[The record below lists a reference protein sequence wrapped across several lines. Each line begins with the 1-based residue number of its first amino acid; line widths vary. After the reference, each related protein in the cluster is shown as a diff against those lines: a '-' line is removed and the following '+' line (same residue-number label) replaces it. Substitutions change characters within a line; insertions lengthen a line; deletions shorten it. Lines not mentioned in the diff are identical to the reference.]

1 MNEPAVS
8 GVLAVMIYAALGA
21 SLAVWLAIAGRLR
34 RGGEVVVR
42 EPRERVPW
50 GADGSVL
57 VAVMLA
63 AAATSLVAKR
73 VVSEDVNLASPAEPT
88 LLVQALM
95 LGAMY
100 AVMAG
105 GVAGWFHYVWRAHR
119 GDFGLGR
126 APRGALRDVGLGVA
140 AMLAALAPVF
150 ALRMIEFQLVG
161 QPDQHELLDQLVDD
175 PWGSMLGA
183 ALIAVVIA
191 PLFEEFAFRVLLQ
204 GWLEDVAESPRSWW
218 PLVVSSG
225 LFAIAHQGQ
234 GYAQPP
240 LFVLAMFLGYLYRQT
255 HRLLP
260 CFVAHAAFNAFSLA
274 MVAAMP
280 RV

>member
-1 MNEPAVS
+1 LNEPQINGAL
-8 GVLAVMIYAALGA
+8 LAMVYAALGG
-21 SLAVWLAIAGRLR
+21 SLATWVWIAGRLR
-34 RGGEVVVR
+34 RGAEVVER

-57 VAVMLA
+57 AAVMLA
-63 AAATSLVAKR
+63 AAATSFVAQR
-73 VVSEDVNLASPAEPT
+73 VIDEDVTLASPAEPS
-88 LLVQALM
+88 LLTQALM

-105 GVAGWFHYVWRAHR
+105 GVAMWFHFVWRAHR
-119 GDFGLGR
+119 GDFGLGS
-126 APRGALRDVGLGVA
+126 APRGALRDIALGVG

-150 ALRMIEFQLVG
+150 ALRMLELRLVG
-161 QPDQHELLDQLVDD
+161 QPEQHQLLDQLGDD

-204 GWLEDVAESPRSWW
+204 GWLEDVAESPSAWW
-218 PLVVSSG
+218 PMAVSSA
-225 LFAIAHQGQ
+225 LFAVAHQGQ
-234 GYAQPP
+234 GYAQAP

-260 CFVAHAAFNAFSLA
+260 CFAAHAAFNGFSLA

-280 RV
+280 KA